1 MTSVTP
7 RLYSESLPT
16 APGRWHRTAEPRNW
30 IIFSRRQTLEPT
42 QIFRVYFVPTR
53 RAKSADSDFS
63 VAARCPAARTAVLLH
78 KAEALPENPDFY
90 FIYYILKIGLK
101 KY

>member
-1 MTSVTP
+1 
-7 RLYSESLPT
+7 
-16 APGRWHRTAEPRNW
+16 
-30 IIFSRRQTLEPT
+30 
-42 QIFRVYFVPTR
+42 VYFVPTR